1 MGDIQTKSAQM
12 ASPIHY
18 EVFIRKTPPAPWTLA
33 VAAENRQQAIDSAN
47 DMLREKRACAVK
59 VVKETLNPATGEY
72 ASVAI
77 LTKGDVEARAAAKKK
92 ESSGPI
98 CRGVQDLYTAHA
110 REKIGRVLEDWLG
123 RRAVTPFELLHRPD
137 LAEQLEASGVELQH
151 AVQKIAVPESQ
162 GTDMNVHDL
171 VRHYQKLCQQ
181 AIDRVMQSGRK
192 KLFPSLEKQSIADIA
207 RSLMDKAE
215 RGFLMGGTVSC
226 SLVGIRSSRARLDKL
241 MDLVDGAPAEGPER
255 ALILLPIEQILCELL
270 ASRTYL
276 AQILGPA
283 LDQGASLAAV
293 VRMVA
298 PNEIDKLTSHDPRL
312 ALLIP
317 PIDGAPA
324 RLGQRLA
331 AGDFPHLSQALARMV
346 LRELMSQRRLRPDD
360 AYGEIEILRGLAAC
374 LTAATGRL
382 LSVDAVQNAFIERSK
397 NLVTADFI
405 SLYTKSCTSL
415 QDEAERLAWLCENVT
430 GGANKRAAGRWLQ
443 ACVSSLRFETELR
456 GELRPVQ
463 GLQPGLARKPA
474 SPSQRLAILARLQ
487 KTVRKAALSEHDT
500 LAVLEALGTVG
511 GVVEADTKL
520 VTKIGRAPA
529 PLPQKLMAL
538 LRLAAGD
545 SGPSGPVADRAKA
558 EAMRLF
564 RLPEART
571 DLGQSPEVVQA
582 LRPLMQA
589 AGMAA

>member
-1 MGDIQTKSAQM
+1 M
-12 ASPIHY
+12 ASLIHY
-18 EVFIRKTPPAPWTLA
+18 EVFIRKTPPAPWALA
-33 VAAENRQQAIDSAN
+33 VATENRQKAMDTAT
-47 DMLREKRACAVK
+47 DMLGEKRACAVK
-59 VVKETLNPATGEY
+59 VVKETLNEATGEY
-72 ASVAI
+72 ASLTI
-77 LTKGDVEARAAAKKK
+77 LTKGEVETKTKAKKK
-92 ESSGPI
+92 ESDGPI
-98 CRGVQDLYTAHA
+98 CRGVQDLYTHHA

-171 VRHYQKLCQQ
+171 VRHYQKLCEQ

-192 KLFPSLEKQSIADIA
+192 KLFPSVEKQSISEIA

-215 RGFLMGGTVSC
+215 RAFLMGGTVSC
-226 SLVGIRSSRARLDKL
+226 SLIGIRSSRARLDKL
-241 MDLVDGAPAEGPER
+241 MDLVDGAPDQGPER

-276 AQILGPA
+276 AQILGPS

-298 PNEIDKLTSHDPRL
+298 PNEINMLTQHDPKL
-312 ALLIP
+312 ALMIP
-317 PIDGAPA
+317 PVDGAPA
-324 RLGQRLA
+324 RLGARLA

-360 AYGEIEILRGLAAC
+360 AYGEIEILRALAAG
-374 LTAATGRL
+374 LTATTGRL
-382 LSVDAVQNAFIERSK
+382 LSAEAVQNAFIERSK
-397 NLVTADFI
+397 NLVIADFV
-405 SLYTKSCTSL
+405 SLYTKNCTGL

-430 GGANKRAAGRWLQ
+430 GAANKRAAGRWLQ
-443 ACVSSLRFETELR
+443 ACVTSLRFETEMR
-456 GELRPVQ
+456 GEIRPVQ
-463 GLQPGLARKPA
+463 GAAPGEARKPV

-487 KTVRKAALSEHDT
+487 RTVRNASLSEHDT
-500 LAVLEALGTVG
+500 RTVIEALGTVG
-511 GVVEADTKL
+511 GVVEADVKL
-520 VTKIGRAPA
+520 VTQIGRAPA
-529 PLPQKLMAL
+529 PLHQKLMAL
-538 LRLAAGD
+538 LRLAAGE
-545 SGPSGPVADRAKA
+545 SGPSGPVADRAKT

-571 DLGQSPEVVQA
+571 DLGRSPEVVQA

-589 AGMAA
+589 AGLAA